1 MLSVILY
8 YSSNSLQKQEA
19 NRIRDS
25 VVVWSLPN
33 THPLSGV
40 TCCHLSGFFIFASV
54 PQGVDGPSAPPLGQ
68 TSVLPLDLAE
78 TTCTACLNPSGFARI
93 RLLNSMYV
101 QRVRLLLKIWISNLL
116 LKSVLIVSEHPTHP
130 VPLLPKKRERKG
142 APVKGRLFGGRCWA
156 CAWLD

>member
-1 MLSVILY
+1 MISVIFY
-8 YSSNSLQKQEA
+8 YNSNSLQKQEA
-19 NRIRDS
+19 SRIRDS
-25 VVVWSLPN
+25 VVVWSLPS
-33 THPLSGV
+33 THPPSGV

-68 TSVLPLDLAE
+68 TCRLAFRSGRDHMHSMS
-78 TTCTACLNPSGFARI
+78 NPSGFARI

-101 QRVRLLLKIWISNLL
+101 QRVRLLLKIWIPDLL

-130 VPLLPKKRERKG
+130 IPLPPKKRKKG

-156 CAWLD
+156 CA